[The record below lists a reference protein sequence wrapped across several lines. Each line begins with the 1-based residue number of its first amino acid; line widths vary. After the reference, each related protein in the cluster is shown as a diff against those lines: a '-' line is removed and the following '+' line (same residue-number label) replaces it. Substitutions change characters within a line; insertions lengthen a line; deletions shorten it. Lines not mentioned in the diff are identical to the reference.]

1 MQLVIN
7 GEEHN
12 VDVSTLEDVVS
23 HFELE
28 PHLVVTEVDGEI
40 IERVNWAV
48 TEMKEGM
55 RIELVQ
61 FVGGG

>member
-1 MQLVIN
+1 MRLIIN
-7 GEEHN
+7 GEEHH
-12 VDVSTLEDVVS
+12 VDVSSLEEVVS

-28 PHLVVTEVDGEI
+28 PHLVVTEVDGNI
-40 IERVNWAV
+40 IERTNWSG
-48 TEMKEGM
+48 TELKEGM

>member
-1 MQLVIN
+1 MRLIIN
-7 GEEHN
+7 GEEHH
-12 VDVSTLEDVVS
+12 VDVSNLEEVVS

-28 PHLVVTEVDGEI
+28 PHLVVTEVDGKI
-40 IERVNWAV
+40 IERTNWSGI
-48 TEMKEGM
+48 ELKEGM

>member
-1 MQLVIN
+1 MRLLIN

-12 VDVSTLEDVVS
+12 IDASTLEEVVS

-28 PHLVVTEVDGEI
+28 PHLVVTEIDGSI
-40 IERVNWAV
+40 IERSNWSV
-48 TEMKEGM
+48 TKLHDGM